1 MKVIE
6 QRFHVV
12 LFIMFYKV
20 VLTFKSV
27 DKPQCVTIQMKA
39 IEQCFHVLLFI
50 MLYKVV
56 LTFKSVDETLV
67 CNQSNE
73 SYWAV
78 LSCGTVYYAAQGSSN
93 VYVCGWNPSVWPSSW
108 KLLSSTVYYVVDGKL
123 PVSLLTCC
131 RILVVSNTPVYL
143 SCFWTLSWS
152 NLPATICSFGR
163 MHLLWQNTLSNSKW
177 HKTEITVPYK
187 IFLCSLW
194 LFYLNIFTYRTK
206 CDSAGSSLANRSRS
220 EY

>member
-1 MKVIE
+1 MDKV
-6 QRFHVV
+6 
-12 LFIMFYKV
+12 
-20 VLTFKSV
+20 
-27 DKPQCVTIQMKA
+27 
-39 IEQCFHVLLFI
+39 
-50 MLYKVV
+50 
-56 LTFKSVDETLV
+56 LV
-67 CNQSNE
+67 CDHSNE

-78 LSCGTVYYAAQGSSN
+78 LSCGTVYCAVQGGSNVYVCGRNPSVWPFKWKLLSSTFMWYCLLCCTRYSSN
-93 VYVCGWNPSVWPSSW
+93 VYVCGWNPSVWPSNW

-123 PVSLLTCC
+123 PVSLLTCW

-152 NLPATICSFGR
+152 NLPATIWSFGR